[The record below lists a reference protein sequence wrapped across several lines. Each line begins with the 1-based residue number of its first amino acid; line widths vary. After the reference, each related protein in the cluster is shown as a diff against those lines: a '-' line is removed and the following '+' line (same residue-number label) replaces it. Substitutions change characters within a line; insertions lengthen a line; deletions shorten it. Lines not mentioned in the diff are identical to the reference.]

1 MANKRRESWNS
12 DTFYVLG
19 LQNHK
24 TVPTAMKLKD
34 ACSLEKKA
42 MTILHS
48 MLKSRDITLQTNIW
62 HMSKLWFFPIVV
74 YGCEL
79 DCKEG
84 WAPKNW
90 CFQIV
95 VLDKTRESPL
105 DCKEIKWINPEG
117 NQPWVFTG
125 RTDAEAETPT
135 NTLATWCEELTHWKR
150 PWCWERLKAKGE
162 EGGREWDG

>member
-12 DTFYVLG
+12 DTFYVLE

-125 RTDAEAETPT
+125 RTDAEVPI
-135 NTLATWCEELTHWKR
+135 LWPPDVKSRLTG
-150 PWCWERLKAKGE
+150 KAPDPGK
-162 EGGREWDG
+162 D